1 MGAPEQSTTRFIGQR
16 TVKNG
21 ISYHHKN
28 CYKNVT
34 HGHAVDRARARF
46 EKGTSSGDVTTILT
60 KKKGRPSSC
69 DSTLTACSTASQ
81 RHTREQCYQKH
92 KCVFCQDD
100 TGSKLHDVSYK
111 NMGTQIKTIGLE
123 TINEGLRVRLSNV
136 ACSSDP
142 LQSVA
147 DDMKYHLP
155 CLVNAKRDVD
165 QSKQPQSATVNFG
178 QLLSDRQLLEIVET
192 ELNDSRLSSKDV
204 VMNMNDIHQ
213 MCIELL
219 DENELPVPD
228 NPRYKLYM
236 KQLILDNIP
245 DVQFSRHPDK
255 TKPEQILSTRS
266 KDRLI
271 ASGVSAD
278 VLKED
283 LKVLLRA
290 AKILRRDI
298 ATSSSWQFTVPLMI
312 MNRQHC
318 SRPFVSKPF
327 REQEDLKSRDREQSV
342 NQSASVLA
350 QHFVWAYRSNRQV
363 SYNTIN
369 ANGAFR

>member
-1 MGAPEQSTTRFIGQR
+1 MGAPEQSTTRLFGQR

-21 ISYHHKN
+21 ISYHKN

-100 TGSKLHDVSYK
+100 TGSKLHDVSSK
-111 NMGTQIKTIGLE
+111 NMGTQIKAIGLE
-123 TINEGLRVRLSNV
+123 TSNEGLRVRLSNV
-136 ACSSDP
+136 ACSSDL
-142 LQSVA
+142 LQSVV

-155 CLVNAKRDVD
+155 CLVNAKRDID

-192 ELNDSRLSSKDV
+192 ELNDSSKDV

-213 MCIELL
+213 MYIELL

-228 NPRYKLYM
+228 NPRYKPYL

-245 DVQFSRHPDK
+245 DVQLSRHPDK

-298 ATSSSWQFTVPLMI
+298 ATSCPWQFTVPLMI

-327 REQEDLKSRDREQSV
+327 RVQEE
-342 NQSASVLA
+342 
-350 QHFVWAYRSNRQV
+350 SNLQTGNNL
-363 SYNTIN
+363 SIKAHPCLHNTLC
-369 ANGAFR
+369 GLTDPTDKCRTTP